1 MSILGIDP
9 GPRQSGW
16 ALMASGGGS
25 VLSSGIWTNDRLLAR
40 VCEKRSQ
47 TGAQSLVVEQP
58 VGYGARAGL
67 DLMNTA
73 IWAGRYVQ
81 AWESASGGMLPWT
94 LLSFAE
100 VALHL
105 VGRRGGVKE
114 RDAWTAVCDLFGGQE
129 LATGSKKCP
138 ACKGRGWSGRGRPPC
153 DDCAA
158 TGWRIPPGPLH
169 GIHSHARSA
178 VACVCAARI
187 LGGLPVGTPAR

>member
-16 ALMASGGGS
+16 ALLASGGDT
-25 VLSSGIWTNDRLLAR
+25 VLASGTWSNERLLAR
-40 VCEKRSQ
+40 VCEKSPQ
-47 TGAQSLVVEQP
+47 GGAQSLVVEQP

-81 AWESASGGMLPWT
+81 AWEAASNGLRPWR

-100 VALHL
+100 VAHAI
-105 VGRRGGVKE
+105 VGRRGGVRE
-114 RDAWTAVCDLFGGQE
+114 ADAWVAVLDLFGGQGV
-129 LATGSKKCP
+129 ATGARKCP
-138 ACKGRGWSGRGRPPC
+138 TCKGRGWAGRGRPPC
-153 DDCAA
+153 TVCDAS
-158 TGWRIPPGPLH
+158 GWRIPPGPLH
-169 GIHSHARSA
+169 GVQSHARSA

-187 LGGLPVGTPAR
+187 LEGEPVGTP